1 MKVCFTADL
10 RSSLCAGMNVTLKLP
25 KSSGRQL
32 DHRGTVQCTIPGQ
45 PGFELKGKF
54 TDRITAV
61 PAGAAGSP
69 PAERE
74 VFRSAPAFR
83 SEER

>member
-1 MKVCFTADL
+1 M
-10 RSSLCAGMNVTLKLP
+10 TLKLP
-25 KSSGRQL
+25 KSSGKQL
-32 DHRGTVQCTIPGQ
+32 DHRGTVQCTVPGQ

-61 PAGAAGSP
+61 PVGTRGSP
-69 PAERE
+69 LAERE

-83 SEER
+83 GEER